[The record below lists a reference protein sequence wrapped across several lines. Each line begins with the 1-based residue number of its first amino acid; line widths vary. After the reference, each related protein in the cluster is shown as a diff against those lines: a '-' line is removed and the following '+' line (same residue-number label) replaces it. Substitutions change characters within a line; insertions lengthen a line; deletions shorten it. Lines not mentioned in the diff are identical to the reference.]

1 MTARQFLQR
10 NRIWLLVVAALL
22 LIYSNGASLSQAI
35 GIPYVKEGAFAV
47 TLAVL
52 LWFAISMFSTMS
64 AAMKA
69 QRKTGSAHE

>member
-10 NRIWLLVVAALL
+10 NRFWFFVVAALL
-22 LIYSNGASLSQAI
+22 LVYSNGASIGEAL
-35 GIPYVKEGAFAV
+35 GIPYVKVGAFAL

-52 LWFAISMFSTMS
+52 LWFAVNMFIAMS

-69 QRKTGSAHE
+69 QR